1 MTLSEEDNN
10 ITMNMSVY
18 ILYLFYSTLAHDIL
32 YVVHDSIYTCRD
44 VWMLCRYHGLNNDG
58 KVFSASF
65 SECDIAASI
74 GQMTSTSPCLQIH
87 ITGAYPGGCFG
98 CLSTPISRSTGL
110 SLILPLA
117 REEANHIEPVLAIA
131 TNTPR

>member
-1 MTLSEEDNN
+1 MIMTLSEEEKDN

-44 VWMLCRYHGLNNDG
+44 VWMLCIYHGLNNDG
-58 KVFSASF
+58 KIFSASS

-87 ITGAYPGGCFG
+87 ITYLSELGCVS
-98 CLSTPISRSTGL
+98 C
-110 SLILPLA
+110 SLC
-117 REEANHIEPVLAIA
+117 VCVCVCVCVCM
-131 TNTPR
+131 

>member
-1 MTLSEEDNN
+1 MVGRHGDNPRVSRLRLSGGE
-10 ITMNMSVY
+10 I
-18 ILYLFYSTLAHDIL
+18 
-32 YVVHDSIYTCRD
+32 R
-44 VWMLCRYHGLNNDG
+44 RYDDQLNNPKG
-58 KVFSASF
+58 
-65 SECDIAASI
+65 IAVHPRTHRA
-74 GQMTSTSPCLQIH
+74 
-87 ITGAYPGGCFG
+87 GAYPGGCFG